1 VEIMKKQYLCT
12 ILICLLVTVSII
24 TACKPLPEDDQQ
36 EGALQGTITVSGA
49 WALYPLMIRWGE
61 EFSLLHPGVRFNIS
75 AGGAG
80 KGMADALADAVNI
93 GMVSR
98 EIYHEE
104 IEKGAFGVPVAK
116 DAVFLTVNENNPV
129 IEDLRKMGVTRET
142 LIGIYI
148 TGEVTTWGQVVG
160 RSENMDPIHVFTRS
174 DAAGA
179 PATWAAYLYK
189 AQEDLLGIG
198 VYGDPG
204 VLEAVISDPLGMGFN
219 NLNFAFDLLT
229 GEPVTGAF
237 VVPIDINRNGM
248 VDSDET
254 IYSKEQALLAVS
266 TGGYPSP
273 PARDLYLVTR
283 GKPTGLT
290 GIFIRWTITDGQQY
304 VGEVGYISVLKEK
317 LEEALRALE

>member
-1 VEIMKKQYLCT
+1 MKKQYLCT
-12 ILICLLVTVSII
+12 ILVCLLVTVSII

-75 AGGAG
+75 AG
-80 KGMADALADAVNI
+80 

-160 RSENMDPIHVFTRS
+160 RSENKDPIHVFTRS

-179 PATWAAYLYK
+179 PATWAAYLDK

-237 VVPIDINRNGM
+237 VVPIDININGM